1 MKELTVKQIREYA
14 RCATTYELFDLF
26 DEYRE
31 RYGRYD
37 RRTSAIVF
45 EIESRG
51 YDVDPVLTAADLN
64 DYMYGI

>member
-1 MKELTVKQIREYA
+1 MKELTVKQIRDYS
-14 RCATTYELFDLF
+14 RCATTYELFNLF

-45 EIESRG
+45 EIERRG
-51 YDVDPVLTAADLN
+51 YDVDPVMTSADLN